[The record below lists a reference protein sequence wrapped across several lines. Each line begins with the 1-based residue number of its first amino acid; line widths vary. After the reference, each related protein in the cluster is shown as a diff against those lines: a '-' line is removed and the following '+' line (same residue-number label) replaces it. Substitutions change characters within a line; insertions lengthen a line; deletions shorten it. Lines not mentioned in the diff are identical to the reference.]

1 MCIKKVAFVCP
12 IYPPHF
18 DFAKSLLFSFKE
30 NNLENQSDLWFV
42 FTSSEEAE
50 EFGNYD
56 YKLVLP
62 EENRV
67 LLNNGIINIKKIWA
81 VGELQFRYKYI
92 ITLDSESLFIREVDL
107 SALCDVF
114 FSDKVLLGNKILSHG
129 KEELTENIKSS
140 CKEFFSSDIVGL
152 LDSELYLWFNQPC
165 IYKTSNLNKFFE
177 LTQINKK
184 LNLLNWYHFDYYV
197 YMYFLVIYENFIIV
211 DMEIESM
218 YGVCEATS
226 GPLFIKSNKYEQLKI
241 MISSYQNLKLFDQS
255 SLFLVVQLDK
265 KSSTD
270 SYYIFKSKSIWRF
283 FSNNQS
289 IINSIRVQLKIEYKL
304 LKLLCIII
312 GIIPY
317 LLIYKIE
324 EKLKVKISKI
334 KHKIKLLKYLVQF

>member
-1 MCIKKVAFVCP
+1 
-12 IYPPHF
+12 
-18 DFAKSLLFSFKE
+18 
-30 NNLENQSDLWFV
+30 
-42 FTSSEEAE
+42 
-50 EFGNYD
+50 
-56 YKLVLP
+56 
-62 EENRV
+62 
-67 LLNNGIINIKKIWA
+67 
-81 VGELQFRYKYI
+81 
-92 ITLDSESLFIREVDL
+92 
-107 SALCDVF
+107 
-114 FSDKVLLGNKILSHG
+114 
-129 KEELTENIKSS
+129 
-140 CKEFFSSDIVGL
+140 
-152 LDSELYLWFNQPC
+152 
-165 IYKTSNLNKFFE
+165 
-177 LTQINKK
+177 
-184 LNLLNWYHFDYYV
+184 
-197 YMYFLVIYENFIIV
+197 MYFLVIYENFIIV

-218 YGVCEATS
+218 YGVCEDTS

-255 SLFLVVQLDK
+255 SLFLVVQLDR
-265 KSSTD
+265 KSSND